1 MSMSR
6 SQPHGQPNLGSV
18 KVPYTSS
25 VVTTS
30 GRPGTF
36 TAEWPFAHSF
46 RQLLGTARGSAGV
59 CPHTGLLTGEVM
71 RSPLRDSTSPGVV
84 FFTTD
89 AVFKMRNWP
98 ASIERKARVPSAE
111 TLIEWRNRLQSY
123 GPHVWL
129 EAQTSGES

>member
-36 TAEWPFAHSF
+36 TAECPFAHAFLQFS
-46 RQLLGTARGSAGV
+46 GTACGSAGV
-59 CPHTGLLTGEVM
+59 CPHTGLCNGEVM
-71 RSPLRDSTSPGVV
+71 RSPLSESTPPGEVSLATDVV
-84 FFTTD
+84 FK
-89 AVFKMRNWP
+89 ARNWP
-98 ASIERKARVPSAE
+98 ASIERNARVPSTE
-111 TLIEWRNRLQSY
+111 TLMECKKRLQS
-123 GPHVWL
+123 
-129 EAQTSGES
+129 